1 MATFLFYG
9 IADVAIGFALMF
21 KPNVIYQ
28 SGFTR
33 FVHHKTGL
41 HMTDV
46 NSAPGFNNALA
57 CMTIAVGAGS
67 IRAGLT
73 NSRGAQSC
81 ITLIS
86 MVWAVMTLASCIVNP
101 QVASATHAMTAFN
114 HFVISGVLLWN
125 GGVSIPEL
133 VGLGKQSATRNPRPR
148 QSIGGRR

>member
-1 MATFLFYG
+1 
-9 IADVAIGFALMF
+9 
-21 KPNVIYQ
+21 
-28 SGFTR
+28 
-33 FVHHKTGL
+33 
-41 HMTDV
+41 
-46 NSAPGFNNALA
+46 
-57 CMTIAVGAGS
+57 MTIAVGAGS

-81 ITLIS
+81 ISELFLRCPASFRRIDYCFALVALIS

-125 GGVSIPEL
+125 GGFSIPEL
-133 VGLGKQSATRNPRPR
+133 VGLGKQSATRNSRPR